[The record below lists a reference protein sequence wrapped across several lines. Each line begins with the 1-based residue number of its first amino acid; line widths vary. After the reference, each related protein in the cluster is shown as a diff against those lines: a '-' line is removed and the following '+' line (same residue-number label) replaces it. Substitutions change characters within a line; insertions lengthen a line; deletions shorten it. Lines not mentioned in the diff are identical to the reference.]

1 MRQRMVPAPAQACA
15 TALLVAA
22 ALLTGCVTTSPEL
35 AEGLS
40 PAEYFQR
47 AQEATAQHDYGL
59 AMRWY
64 AAFRER
70 FADDPSPQE
79 MVRLLWAEYEV
90 AFLYHK
96 MGDDEDRAPVAAR
109 TRAQLRTAGRG
120 RLPGRPPRSG
130 SARHHR
136 AGPGGGRPGA
146 AVAPGLKARRTARR

>member
-1 MRQRMVPAPAQACA
+1 MKQCMVPAPAQACA

-22 ALLTGCVTTSPEL
+22 ALLAGCVTDSPEL
-35 AEGLS
+35 AEGLT

-70 FADDPSPQE
+70 FADDPSPLE

-96 MGDDEDRAPVAAR
+96 MGDDETALRLLRALVRSYEQPAA
-109 TRAQLRTAGRG
+109 ADY
-120 RLPGRPPRSG
+120 P
-130 SARHHR
+130 
-136 AGPGGGRPGA
+136 AGPRVLALRVITELDPA
-146 AVAPGLKARRTARR
+146 AAAAEQ